1 MFNEPSEPLTYFNYY
16 DILIL
21 IVLVCMFSF
30 FTNDRIKVDRIIIR
44 VIKVALVFL
53 IIPILSMGIEIQL
66 AVNKFGIDDSFTLL
80 YTYLKIPIWCFLGV
94 IVISY
99 GSFINN
105 RKK

>member
-1 MFNEPSEPLTYFNYY
+1 MFNEPGEPLTYFNYY
-16 DILIL
+16 DIIIL
-21 IVLVCMFSF
+21 IVLIFMFTF

-44 VIKVALVFL
+44 VINVALMFL

-80 YTYLKIPIWCFLGV
+80 YTYLKVPIWWFLG
-94 IVISY
+94 IFLISY

>member
-16 DILIL
+16 DIIIL
-21 IVLVCMFSF
+21 IVLIFMFTF

-80 YTYLKIPIWCFLGV
+80 YTYLKIPIWWFLGV

>member
-1 MFNEPSEPLTYFNYY
+1 
-16 DILIL
+16 
-21 IVLVCMFSF
+21 
-30 FTNDRIKVDRIIIR
+30 
-44 VIKVALVFL
+44 
-53 IIPILSMGIEIQL
+53 MGIEIQL

-80 YTYLKIPIWCFLGV
+80 YTYLKIPIWWFLGV